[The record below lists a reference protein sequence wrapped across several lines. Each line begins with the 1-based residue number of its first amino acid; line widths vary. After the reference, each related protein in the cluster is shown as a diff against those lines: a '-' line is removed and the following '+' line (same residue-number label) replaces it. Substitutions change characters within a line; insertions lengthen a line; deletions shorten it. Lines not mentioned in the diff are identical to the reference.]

1 MSFVLLGS
9 PRCFREGDGLV
20 SANIGKIIIRERK
33 GGKRKS
39 YCKHFSRFFRF
50 VWGIFAIFVPNYFIV
65 MLEQVLRELFIKSF
79 KTLYGQEPPVQ
90 QVNFQKTRPEFEGD
104 MTIVVFPFGKL
115 AGRNP
120 EQLAN
125 EMGAEM
131 IKESD
136 MIAKFTVVKGFLNLL
151 ISDKFWMDFFKANH
165 EDRSFGRKPVSGK
178 NVVIEYSSPNTN
190 KPLHLGHIRNNLL
203 GWSVSEIMK
212 ANGKNVV
219 RVNLVNDRGIH
230 ICKSMLAWQKWGNG
244 CTPES
249 TGKKGDHLIGDF
261 YVLFDKKYKEE
272 LKTLLP
278 ANFAE
283 LSEKEQEEA
292 KAKAEA
298 ESTLMQEAREMLR
311 KWEANDPEVRHLWE
325 TMNQWVYD
333 GFDVTYKRL
342 GVSFE
347 KIYYES
353 QTYLLGKELVQ
364 EGLEK
369 GVLYRRD
376 DNSVWCD
383 LRDEGLDEKLLLR
396 RDGTSVYMTQDLG
409 TAQLRVKEYDPEKL
423 IYVVGNEQIY
433 HFDVLKRVLVR
444 LGREWGNSIEHLSYG
459 MVELPNGKMKS
470 REGTVVDAD
479 DLMDEMVATAKAVSD
494 ELGKAKDLSPEEA
507 DKLYHTIGLGA
518 LKYFILKVDPKK
530 TMLFNPEE
538 SIDFNGNTGPFVQYT
553 HARICSVLRK
563 AEEQDIKLES
573 EVKIS
578 DLQPKEK
585 EIIVMMY
592 GWPMVLNQAA
602 ENRSPAMVAN
612 FIFDLAKEFNQFYQE
627 CSILKEP
634 DAARRMFRL
643 QVCDMVAALL
653 RNASELLGI
662 GMPNRM

>member
-1 MSFVLLGS
+1 
-9 PRCFREGDGLV
+9 
-20 SANIGKIIIRERK
+20 
-33 GGKRKS
+33 
-39 YCKHFSRFFRF
+39 
-50 VWGIFAIFVPNYFIV
+50 
-65 MLEQVLRELFIKSF
+65 MLEEALRELFRKSF
-79 KTLYGQEPPVQ
+79 KNLYNQDVPAQ

-104 MTIVVFPFGKL
+104 MTIVVFPFLKL
-115 AGRNP
+115 AGRKP
-120 EQLAN
+120 EQLAE
-125 EMGAEM
+125 EMGTEM
-131 IKESD
+131 MKESM
-136 MIAKFTVVKGFLNLL
+136 MIAKYNVVKGFLNIL
-151 ISDKFWMDFFKANH
+151 ISDRYWLDFFAENH
-165 EDRSFGRKPVSGK
+165 ENPFFGRKEVSGK
-178 NVVIEYSSPNTN
+178 PVVVEYSSPNTN

-230 ICKSMLAWQKWGNG
+230 ICKSMLAWQRWGGG

-261 YVLFDKKYKEE
+261 YVLFDKEYKKEV
-272 LKTLLP
+272 KSLLP
-278 ANFAE
+278 ANYD
-283 LSEKEQEEA
+283 SMDEKTQEEA

-298 ESTLMQEAREMLR
+298 ESPLMQDAREMLR
-311 KWEANDPEVRHLWE
+311 KWEAGDPEVRHLWE
-325 TMNQWVYD
+325 KMNQWVYD

-353 QTYLLGKELVQ
+353 QTYLLGKSLVQ

-369 GVLYRRD
+369 GVLYRRE

-383 LRDEGLDEKLLLR
+383 LRNEGLDEKLLLR

-409 TAQLRVKEYDPEKL
+409 TAQLRVNEYDPEKL

-444 LGREWGNSIEHLSYG
+444 LGREWGNDIEHLSYG

-479 DLMDEMVATAKAVSD
+479 DLMDEMVATAKGVSE
-494 ELGKAKDLSPEEA
+494 ELGKAKDLSREEA

-530 TMLFNPEE
+530 TMLFNPAE

-563 AEEQDIKLES
+563 AAEQGVVIENEL
-573 EVKIS
+573 KINN
-578 DLQPKEK
+578 LHPKEK
-585 EIIVMMY
+585 EIVVMMY
-592 GWPMVLNQAA
+592 GWPMVLSQAS
-602 ENRSPAMVAN
+602 ENRSPAMIAN

-627 CSILKEP
+627 CSILKEE
-634 DAARRMFRL
+634 DANRRMFRL
-643 QVCDMVAALL
+643 QICAMVSALL
-653 RNASELLGI
+653 RNASGLLGI
-662 GMPNRM
+662 GMPERM

>member
-1 MSFVLLGS
+1 
-9 PRCFREGDGLV
+9 
-20 SANIGKIIIRERK
+20 
-33 GGKRKS
+33 
-39 YCKHFSRFFRF
+39 
-50 VWGIFAIFVPNYFIV
+50 
-65 MLEQVLRELFIKSF
+65 
-79 KTLYGQEPPVQ
+79 VQ

-104 MTIVVFPFGKL
+104 MTIVVFPFVKL

-136 MIAKFTVVKGFLNLL
+136 MIAKFNVVKGFLNLL

-165 EDRSFGRKPVSGK
+165 ENREFGRKPVSGK

-261 YVLFDKKYKEE
+261 YVLFDKKFKEE
-272 LKTLLP
+272 VKALLP
-278 ANFAE
+278 ADFDT
-283 LSEKEQEEA
+283 LDEKAKEEA

-298 ESTLMQEAREMLR
+298 ESPLMQEAREMLR

-342 GVSFE
+342 GVAFE

-369 GVLYRRD
+369 GVLYRRE

-444 LGREWGNSIEHLSYG
+444 LGREWGNDIEHLSYG

-479 DLMDEMVATAKAVSD
+479 DLMDEMVATAKGVSE

-563 AEEQDIKLES
+563 AEEQGIKLES
-573 EVKIS
+573 EVKVG

-634 DAARRMFRL
+634 DADRRMFRL

-662 GMPNRM
+662 GMPERM

>member
-1 MSFVLLGS
+1 
-9 PRCFREGDGLV
+9 
-20 SANIGKIIIRERK
+20 
-33 GGKRKS
+33 
-39 YCKHFSRFFRF
+39 
-50 VWGIFAIFVPNYFIV
+50 
-65 MLEQVLRELFIKSF
+65 MLEQVLRQLFIKSF
-79 KTLYGQEPPVQ
+79 ATLYGQEPPVH

-136 MIAKFTVVKGFLNLL
+136 MIAKFNVVKGFLNLL
-151 ISDKFWMDFFKANH
+151 ISDKFWVNFFKENH
-165 EDRSFGRKPVSGK
+165 ENREFGRKPVSGK
-178 NVVIEYSSPNTN
+178 NVVVEYSSPNTN

-278 ANFAE
+278 ADFDT
-283 LSEKEQEEA
+283 LDEKAKEEA
-292 KAKAEA
+292 KAKAET
-298 ESTLMQEAREMLR
+298 ESKLMQEAREMLV

-333 GFDVTYKRL
+333 GFDATYKRM
-342 GVSFE
+342 GVAFE

-409 TAQLRVKEYDPEKL
+409 TAQLRYNEYDPEKL

-444 LGREWGNSIEHLSYG
+444 LGREWGNDIEHLSYG

-494 ELGKAKDLSPEEA
+494 ELGKAKDLTSEEA

-530 TMLFNPEE
+530 TMLFNPAE

-563 AEEQDIKLES
+563 AEEQGIKLES
-573 EVKIS
+573 EVKVS

-627 CSILKEP
+627 CSILKES
-634 DAARRMFRL
+634 DTDRRMFRL

>member
-1 MSFVLLGS
+1 
-9 PRCFREGDGLV
+9 
-20 SANIGKIIIRERK
+20 
-33 GGKRKS
+33 
-39 YCKHFSRFFRF
+39 
-50 VWGIFAIFVPNYFIV
+50 

-79 KTLYGQEPPVQ
+79 KSLYGQEPPVQ

-136 MIAKFTVVKGFLNLL
+136 MIAKYNVVKGFLNLL

-165 EDRSFGRKPVSGK
+165 ENREFGRKPVEGK
-178 NVVIEYSSPNTN
+178 AVVIEYSSPNTN
-190 KPLHLGHIRNNLL
+190 KPLHLGHVRNNLL

-230 ICKSMLAWQKWGNG
+230 ICKSMLAWLKWGNG

-261 YVLFDKKYKEE
+261 YVLFDKKFKEE
-272 LKTLLP
+272 VKALLP
-278 ANFAE
+278 ADFDT
-283 LSEKEQEEA
+283 LDEKAKEEA

-298 ESTLMQEAREMLR
+298 ESPLMQEAREMLV

-333 GFDVTYKRL
+333 GFDVTYKRM
-342 GVSFE
+342 GVAFE

-353 QTYLLGKELVQ
+353 QTYLLGKALVQ

-444 LGREWGNSIEHLSYG
+444 LGREWGNDIEHLSYG

-563 AEEQDIKLES
+563 AEEQGIKLES
-573 EVKIS
+573 EVKVT

-612 FIFDLAKEFNQFYQE
+612 FIYDLAKEFNQFYQE

-634 DAARRMFRL
+634 DADRRMFRL

>member
-1 MSFVLLGS
+1 
-9 PRCFREGDGLV
+9 
-20 SANIGKIIIRERK
+20 
-33 GGKRKS
+33 
-39 YCKHFSRFFRF
+39 
-50 VWGIFAIFVPNYFIV
+50 
-65 MLEQVLRELFIKSF
+65 MLEEVLRQLFIKSF
-79 KTLYGQEPPVQ
+79 TTLYGQEPPVQ

-104 MTIVVFPFGKL
+104 MTIVVFPFVKL

-136 MIAKFTVVKGFLNLL
+136 MIAKFNVVKGFLNLL

-165 EDRSFGRKPVSGK
+165 ENREFGRKPVSGK

-212 ANGKNVV
+212 ANGKKVV

-230 ICKSMLAWQKWGNG
+230 ICKSMLAWLKWGNG

-261 YVLFDKKYKEE
+261 YVLFDKKFKEE
-272 LKTLLP
+272 VKSLLP
-278 ANFAE
+278 ADFDT
-283 LSEKEQEEA
+283 LDEKAKEEA
-292 KAKAEA
+292 KAKAES
-298 ESTLMQEAREMLR
+298 ESTLMQEAREMLV

-333 GFDVTYKRL
+333 GFDVTYKRM
-342 GVSFE
+342 GVAFE

-409 TAQLRVKEYDPEKL
+409 TAQLRVNEYDPEKL

-444 LGREWGNSIEHLSYG
+444 LGREWGNDIEHLSYG

-563 AEEQDIKLES
+563 AEEQGIKLES
-573 EVKIS
+573 EVRVG

-592 GWPMVLNQAA
+592 GWPMVLNQAS
-602 ENRSPAMVAN
+602 ENRSPAMIAN

-634 DAARRMFRL
+634 DADRRMFRL

-662 GMPNRM
+662 GMPERM

>member
-1 MSFVLLGS
+1 
-9 PRCFREGDGLV
+9 
-20 SANIGKIIIRERK
+20 
-33 GGKRKS
+33 
-39 YCKHFSRFFRF
+39 
-50 VWGIFAIFVPNYFIV
+50 
-65 MLEQVLRELFIKSF
+65 MLEQLLRQLFIKSF

-104 MTIVVFPFGKL
+104 MTIVVFPFVKL

-136 MIAKFTVVKGFLNLL
+136 MIAKFNVVKGFLNLL
-151 ISDKFWMDFFKANH
+151 IADKFWMDFFKENH
-165 EDRSFGRKPVSGK
+165 ENREFGRKPVEGK
-178 NVVIEYSSPNTN
+178 AVVIEYSSPNTN

-230 ICKSMLAWQKWGNG
+230 ICKSMLAWQKWGDG

-278 ANFAE
+278 ENFAD

-342 GVSFE
+342 GVAFE

-353 QTYLLGKELVQ
+353 QTYLLGKALVQ
-364 EGLEK
+364 EGLDK

-409 TAQLRVKEYDPEKL
+409 TAQLRYNEYDPEKL

-444 LGREWGNSIEHLSYG
+444 LGREWGNDIEHLSYG

-494 ELGKAKDLSPEEA
+494 ELGKAKDLSPEDA

-563 AEEQDIKLES
+563 AEEQGIKLES
-573 EVKIS
+573 EVKVG

-627 CSILKEP
+627 CSILKES
-634 DAARRMFRL
+634 DADRRMFRL

-662 GMPNRM
+662 GMPERM

>member
-1 MSFVLLGS
+1 
-9 PRCFREGDGLV
+9 
-20 SANIGKIIIRERK
+20 
-33 GGKRKS
+33 
-39 YCKHFSRFFRF
+39 
-50 VWGIFAIFVPNYFIV
+50 
-65 MLEQVLRELFIKSF
+65 MLEQVLRDLFIKSF
-79 KTLYGQEPPVQ
+79 KSLYGQEPPVQ

-136 MIAKFTVVKGFLNLL
+136 MIAKFNVVKGFLNLL
-151 ISDKFWMDFFKANH
+151 ISDKFWVDFFKANH
-165 EDRSFGRKPVSGK
+165 ENREFGRKPVSGK

-212 ANGKNVV
+212 ANGKKVV

-325 TMNQWVYD
+325 MMNQWVYD

-342 GVSFE
+342 GVAFE

-353 QTYLLGKELVQ
+353 QTYLLGKALVQ

-409 TAQLRVKEYDPEKL
+409 TAQLRYNEYDPEKL

-444 LGREWGNSIEHLSYG
+444 LGREWGNDIEHLSYG

-507 DKLYHTIGLGA
+507 DQLYHPSGLGA

-563 AEEQDIKLES
+563 AEEQGIKLES
-573 EVKIS
+573 EVKVT

-585 EIIVMMY
+585 DIIVMMY
-592 GWPMVLNQAA
+592 GWPMVLNLAA

-634 DAARRMFRL
+634 DADRRMFRL

>member
-1 MSFVLLGS
+1 
-9 PRCFREGDGLV
+9 
-20 SANIGKIIIRERK
+20 
-33 GGKRKS
+33 
-39 YCKHFSRFFRF
+39 
-50 VWGIFAIFVPNYFIV
+50 
-65 MLEQVLRELFIKSF
+65 MLEEVLRQLFIKSF
-79 KTLYGQEPPVQ
+79 KNLYNQEAPVQ

-104 MTIVVFPFGKL
+104 LTIVVFPFLKL
-115 AGRNP
+115 AGRKP
-120 EQLAN
+120 EQLAD

-131 IKESD
+131 MKESA
-136 MIAKFTVVKGFLNLL
+136 MIAKYNVVKGFLNIL
-151 ISDKFWMDFFKANH
+151 ISDNYWLSFFAENH
-165 EDRSFGRKPVSGK
+165 DKEMFGRKEISGK
-178 NVVIEYSSPNTN
+178 PVVVEYSSPNTN

-212 ANGKNVV
+212 ANGQNVV

-230 ICKSMLAWQKWGNG
+230 ICKSMLAWKRWGNG

-261 YVLFDKKYKEE
+261 YVMFDKEFKKEV
-272 LKTLLP
+272 KALLP
-278 ANFAE
+278 ENFDQ
-283 LSEKEQEEA
+283 LDEKAQEEA

-298 ESTLMQEAREMLR
+298 ASPLMQEAREMLR
-311 KWEANDPEVRHLWE
+311 KWEANDPEVRQLWE
-325 TMNQWVYD
+325 MMNQWVYD

-353 QTYLLGKELVQ
+353 QTYLLGKSLVQ

-444 LGREWGNSIEHLSYG
+444 LGREWGNAIEHLSYG

-479 DLMDEMVATAKAVSD
+479 DLMDEMVATAKSVSE
-494 ELGKAKDLSPEEA
+494 ELGKAKDLSPEDA

-530 TMLFNPEE
+530 TMLFNPAE

-563 AEEQDIKLES
+563 AEEMGVKLDK
-573 EVKIS
+573 EVKMK

-602 ENRSPAMVAN
+602 ENRSPAMIAN
-612 FIFDLAKEFNQFYQE
+612 FIFDLAKEFNQFYQD
-627 CSILKEP
+627 CPILKESA
-634 DAARRMFRL
+634 DVERRQFRL
-643 QVCDMVAALL
+643 QICDMVAALL

>member
-1 MSFVLLGS
+1 M
-9 PRCFREGDGLV
+9 
-20 SANIGKIIIRERK
+20 
-33 GGKRKS
+33 
-39 YCKHFSRFFRF
+39 
-50 VWGIFAIFVPNYFIV
+50 
-65 MLEQVLRELFIKSF
+65 
-79 KTLYGQEPPVQ
+79 Q

-104 MTIVVFPFGKL
+104 MTIVVFPFVKL

-136 MIAKFTVVKGFLNLL
+136 MIAKFNVVKGFLNLL

-165 EDRSFGRKPVSGK
+165 ENREFGRKPVSGK

-261 YVLFDKKYKEE
+261 YVLFDKKFKEE
-272 LKTLLP
+272 VKALLP
-278 ANFAE
+278 ADFDT
-283 LSEKEQEEA
+283 LDEKAKEEA

-298 ESTLMQEAREMLR
+298 ESPLMQEAREMLR

-342 GVSFE
+342 GVAFE

-364 EGLEK
+364 EGLDK

-376 DNSVWCD
+376 DKSVWCD

-444 LGREWGNSIEHLSYG
+444 LGREWGNDIEHLSYG

-479 DLMDEMVATAKAVSD
+479 DLMDEMVATAKGVSE

-563 AEEQDIKLES
+563 AEEQGIKLES
-573 EVKIS
+573 EVKVS

-634 DAARRMFRL
+634 DADRRMFRL

>member
-1 MSFVLLGS
+1 
-9 PRCFREGDGLV
+9 
-20 SANIGKIIIRERK
+20 
-33 GGKRKS
+33 
-39 YCKHFSRFFRF
+39 
-50 VWGIFAIFVPNYFIV
+50 
-65 MLEQVLRELFIKSF
+65 MLEEVLRRLFIKSF
-79 KTLYGQEPPVQ
+79 KSLYGQEPPVQ

-136 MIAKFTVVKGFLNLL
+136 MIAKFNVVKGFLNLL
-151 ISDKFWMDFFKANH
+151 ILDKFWMDFFKANH
-165 EDRSFGRKPVSGK
+165 ENREFGRKPVSGK

-212 ANGKNVV
+212 ANGKKVV

-278 ANFAE
+278 ENFAA

-292 KAKAEA
+292 KAKAES
-298 ESTLMQEAREMLR
+298 ESTLMQEAREMLV

-333 GFDVTYKRL
+333 GFDVTYKRM
-342 GVSFE
+342 GVAFE

-353 QTYLLGKELVQ
+353 QTYLLGKALVQ

-444 LGREWGNSIEHLSYG
+444 LGREWGNDIEHLSYG

-479 DLMDEMVATAKAVSD
+479 DLMDEMVATAKAVSE

-573 EVKIS
+573 EVKVS

-634 DAARRMFRL
+634 DADRRMFRL

-662 GMPNRM
+662 GMPERM

>member
-1 MSFVLLGS
+1 
-9 PRCFREGDGLV
+9 
-20 SANIGKIIIRERK
+20 
-33 GGKRKS
+33 
-39 YCKHFSRFFRF
+39 
-50 VWGIFAIFVPNYFIV
+50 
-65 MLEQVLRELFIKSF
+65 MLEEVLRQLFIKSF
-79 KTLYGQEPPVQ
+79 KSLYGQEPPVQ

-136 MIAKFTVVKGFLNLL
+136 MIAKFNVVKGFLNLL

-165 EDRSFGRKPVSGK
+165 ENREFGRKPVSGK

-230 ICKSMLAWQKWGNG
+230 ICKSMLAWQKWGDG

-278 ANFAE
+278 ADFDT
-283 LSEKEQEEA
+283 LDEKAKEEA

-342 GVSFE
+342 GVAFE

-353 QTYLLGKELVQ
+353 QTYLLGKALVQ
-364 EGLEK
+364 EGLDK
-369 GVLYRRD
+369 GVLYRRE

-409 TAQLRVKEYDPEKL
+409 TAQLRYNEYDPEKL

-444 LGREWGNSIEHLSYG
+444 LGREWGNDIEHLSYG

-479 DLMDEMVATAKAVSD
+479 DLMDEMVATAKAVSE
-494 ELGKAKDLSPEEA
+494 ELGKAKDLSPEDA

-563 AEEQDIKLES
+563 AEEQGIKLES
-573 EVKIS
+573 EVKVS

-634 DAARRMFRL
+634 DADRRMFRL
-643 QVCDMVAALL
+643 QICDMVAALL

>member
-1 MSFVLLGS
+1 
-9 PRCFREGDGLV
+9 
-20 SANIGKIIIRERK
+20 
-33 GGKRKS
+33 
-39 YCKHFSRFFRF
+39 
-50 VWGIFAIFVPNYFIV
+50 
-65 MLEQVLRELFIKSF
+65 MLEEVLRQLFIKSF
-79 KTLYGQEPPVQ
+79 KALYGQEPPVQ

-104 MTIVVFPFGKL
+104 MTIVVFPFVKL

-136 MIAKFTVVKGFLNLL
+136 MIAKFNVVKGFLNLL

-165 EDRSFGRKPVSGK
+165 ENLEFGRKPVSGK

-261 YVLFDKKYKEE
+261 YVLFDKKFKEE
-272 LKTLLP
+272 VKALLP
-278 ANFAE
+278 TDFDT
-283 LSEKEQEEA
+283 LDEKAKEEA

-298 ESTLMQEAREMLR
+298 ESPLMQEAREMLR

-325 TMNQWVYD
+325 MMNQWVYD

-342 GVSFE
+342 GVAFE

-364 EGLEK
+364 EGLDK
-369 GVLYRRD
+369 GVLYRRE

-444 LGREWGNSIEHLSYG
+444 LGREWGNDIEHLSYG

-479 DLMDEMVATAKAVSD
+479 DLMDEMVATAKGVSE

-563 AEEQDIKLES
+563 AEEQGIKLES
-573 EVKIS
+573 EVKVS

-634 DAARRMFRL
+634 DADRRMFRL

-662 GMPNRM
+662 GMPERM

>member
-1 MSFVLLGS
+1 
-9 PRCFREGDGLV
+9 
-20 SANIGKIIIRERK
+20 
-33 GGKRKS
+33 
-39 YCKHFSRFFRF
+39 
-50 VWGIFAIFVPNYFIV
+50 
-65 MLEQVLRELFIKSF
+65 MLEEVLKQLFVKSF

-104 MTIVVFPFGKL
+104 MTIVVFPFVKL

-136 MIAKFTVVKGFLNLL
+136 MIAKFNVVKGFLNLL
-151 ISDKFWMDFFKANH
+151 ISDKFWMDFFKENH
-165 EDRSFGRKPVSGK
+165 ENREFGRKPVSGK

-212 ANGKNVV
+212 ANGKKVV

-230 ICKSMLAWQKWGNG
+230 ICKSMLAWQKWGDG

-278 ANFAE
+278 ENFAT

-333 GFDVTYKRL
+333 GFDVTYKRM
-342 GVSFE
+342 GVAFE

-364 EGLEK
+364 EGLDK
-369 GVLYRRD
+369 GVLYRRE

-409 TAQLRVKEYDPEKL
+409 TAQLRYNEYDPEKL

-444 LGREWGNSIEHLSYG
+444 LGREWGNDIEHLSYG

-479 DLMDEMVATAKAVSD
+479 DLMDEMVATAKAVSE

-563 AEEQDIKLES
+563 AEEQGIKLES
-573 EVKIS
+573 EVKVS

-592 GWPMVLNQAA
+592 GWPMVLNLAA

-634 DAARRMFRL
+634 DADRRMFRL

-653 RNASELLGI
+653 RNASGLLGI

>member
-1 MSFVLLGS
+1 M
-9 PRCFREGDGLV
+9 
-20 SANIGKIIIRERK
+20 
-33 GGKRKS
+33 
-39 YCKHFSRFFRF
+39 
-50 VWGIFAIFVPNYFIV
+50 
-65 MLEQVLRELFIKSF
+65 
-79 KTLYGQEPPVQ
+79 Q

-136 MIAKFTVVKGFLNLL
+136 MIAKFNVVKGFLNLL

-165 EDRSFGRKPVSGK
+165 ENREFGRKPVSGK

-230 ICKSMLAWQKWGNG
+230 ICKSMLAWQKWGDG

-278 ANFAE
+278 ADFDT
-283 LSEKEQEEA
+283 LDEKAKEEA

-342 GVSFE
+342 GVAFE

-353 QTYLLGKELVQ
+353 QTYLLGKALVQ
-364 EGLEK
+364 EGLDK
-369 GVLYRRD
+369 GVLYRRE

-409 TAQLRVKEYDPEKL
+409 TAQLRYNEYDPEKL

-444 LGREWGNSIEHLSYG
+444 LGREWGNDIEHLSYG

-479 DLMDEMVATAKAVSD
+479 DLMDEMVATAKAVSE
-494 ELGKAKDLSPEEA
+494 ELGKAKDLSPEDA

-563 AEEQDIKLES
+563 AEEQGIKLES
-573 EVKIS
+573 EVKVS

-592 GWPMVLNQAA
+592 AWPMVLNQAA

-634 DAARRMFRL
+634 DADRRMFRL
-643 QVCDMVAALL
+643 QICDMVAALL